1 MQALVI
7 PTLVVLA
14 GYLAADIF
22 LSGYAAALLVISIGL
37 GEFLF
42 LLVFRNEKNPVLIL
56 EGAVLAGAGLAGEIL
71 AARGYNGAGY
81 ILLEIIFAGV
91 LLIST
96 ATGKPWLASQI
107 KRFAGFSAS
116 REFSKDMS
124 VGMGFLFLTHS
135 ILLMII
141 MFLKGSIS
149 VFPAVLSFILLY
161 IVTVYILRKR
171 QQRFRILTS
180 PQLQKGGEGEY
191 LLEIAGDRLAS
202 LSMSR
207 GVVTDIS
214 AVDITEGCEV
224 HRFLESLEECLKS
237 SGCRAVRFS
246 MWDADTL
253 PLELAGYK
261 EIPAG
266 WNKIL

>member
-1 MQALVI
+1 MI
-7 PTLVVLA
+7 PTLVVLV

-22 LSGYAAALLVISIGL
+22 LSGYAAALLVVSLGL

-42 LLVFRNEKNPVLIL
+42 LLVFRRTKHPSLIL
-56 EGAVLAGAGLAGEIL
+56 EGAVLAGAGLAGEVL

-91 LLIST
+91 LLITT

-116 REFSKDMS
+116 KEFSRDMS

-135 ILLMII
+135 ILMTII
-141 MFLKGSIS
+141 IFLKGSVS
-149 VFPAVLSFILLY
+149 VFSGAFSFIMLY
-161 IVTVYILRKR
+161 VITVYILRKR
-171 QQRFRILTS
+171 QRRFHILTS
-180 PQLQKGGEGEY
+180 PQLRKDGEGEY
-191 LLEIAGDRLAS
+191 FLEIAGDRLAG
-202 LSMSR
+202 LSMSL

-214 AVDITEGCEV
+214 AVEIIEGCEV

-237 SGCRAVRFS
+237 NGCRAVRFT

-253 PLELAGYK
+253 PLELSGYR
-261 EIPAG
+261 EVPAG

>member
-1 MQALVI
+1 MI
-7 PTLVVLA
+7 PTLVVLV

-42 LLVFRNEKNPVLIL
+42 LLVFRGTKHPSLIL
-56 EGAVLAGAGLAGEIL
+56 EGVVLAVAGLAGEVL

-96 ATGKPWLASQI
+96 VTGKPWLASQI

-116 REFSKDMS
+116 REFSRDMS

-135 ILLMII
+135 ILLTII
-141 MFLKGSIS
+141 MFLKGSVS
-149 VFPAVLSFILLY
+149 VLPAALSFIILY

-171 QQRFRILTS
+171 QKKFRILTS
-180 PQLQKGGEGEY
+180 PQLRKGGEGEY

-202 LSMSR
+202 LSMCL

-214 AVDITEGCEV
+214 AVDIAKRYEV
-224 HRFLESLEECLKS
+224 HQFLKSLEDSLKA
-237 SGCRAVRFS
+237 SGCRAVRFTE
-246 MWDADTL
+246 WDADTL
-253 PLELAGYK
+253 PLELAGYR
-261 EIPAG
+261 EVPAG

>member
-1 MQALVI
+1 MI
-7 PTLVVLA
+7 PTFVVLV

-22 LSGYAAALLVISIGL
+22 LSGYTAALLVVSLGL

-42 LLVFRNEKNPVLIL
+42 LLVFRGAKHPSLIM
-56 EGAVLAGAGLAGEIL
+56 EGAVLAGAGLAGEVL

-96 ATGKPWLASQI
+96 AAGKPWLASQI
-107 KRFAGFSAS
+107 KRFAGFSAG
-116 REFSKDMS
+116 REFSRDMS

-135 ILLMII
+135 ILLTII
-141 MFLKGSIS
+141 MLLNGTVSAL
-149 VFPAVLSFILLY
+149 PAVLSFIMLY

-171 QQRFRILTS
+171 QKKSRILTFPKLHS
-180 PQLQKGGEGEY
+180 GGEGEY
-191 LLEIAGDRLAS
+191 FLEIAGDRLAC
-202 LSMSR
+202 LSMSL

-214 AVDITEGCEV
+214 SVDITGGCEV
-224 HRFLESLEECLKS
+224 HRFLKSLEECLKA
-237 SGCRAVRFS
+237 SGCRAVRFT
-246 MWDADTL
+246 MWDTDTL
-253 PLELAGYK
+253 PLELSGYR
-261 EIPAG
+261 EVPAG

>member
-1 MQALVI
+1 MI
-7 PTLVVLA
+7 PTLVVLI

-56 EGAVLAGAGLAGEIL
+56 EGAVLAGAGLAGDAL

-81 ILLEIIFAGV
+81 ILLEILFAGV

-107 KRFAGFSAS
+107 KRFAGFSAGK
-116 REFSKDMS
+116 EFSRDMS
-124 VGMGFLFLTHS
+124 AGMGFLFLTHS
-135 ILLMII
+135 ILLTII
-141 MFLKGSIS
+141 IILKGSVS
-149 VFPAVLSFILLY
+149 VFPAALSFIMLY

-171 QQRFRILTS
+171 QKRFRILTS
-180 PQLQKGGEGEY
+180 PQFQKSGEGEY
-191 LLEIAGDRLAS
+191 FLEIAGNRLAV
-202 LSMSR
+202 LSMSL

-214 AVDITEGCEV
+214 AIDITEGCEV
-224 HRFLESLEECLKS
+224 HRFLESLEECLKA
-237 SGCRAVRFS
+237 SGCRAVRFT

-253 PLELAGYK
+253 PLELSGYR
-261 EIPAG
+261 EVPAG

>member
-1 MQALVI
+1 MI
-7 PTLVVLA
+7 PTLVVLV

-22 LSGYAAALLVISIGL
+22 LSGYAAAILVISLGL

-42 LLVFRNEKNPVLIL
+42 LLIFRGTKHPSLIL
-56 EGAVLAGAGLAGEIL
+56 EGAVLAGAGLFGEVL
-71 AARGYNGAGY
+71 AAKGYNGSGY

-96 ATGKPWLASQI
+96 ARGKPWLASQI
-107 KRFAGFSAS
+107 KRFAGFSAGK
-116 REFSKDMS
+116 EFSRDMS

-135 ILLMII
+135 ILLTII
-141 MFLKGSIS
+141 MFLKGSVH
-149 VFPAVLSFILLY
+149 VFPAALSFIMLY

-171 QQRFRILTS
+171 QKRFRILTS
-180 PQLQKGGEGEY
+180 PQLQKVGEGEY
-191 LLEIAGDRLAS
+191 YLEIAGDRLAG
-202 LSMSR
+202 LSMYI

-214 AVDITEGCEV
+214 AVDITEDCQI
-224 HRFLESLEECLKS
+224 HQFLESLEECLKA
-237 SGCRAVRFS
+237 SGCRAVRFT

-253 PLELAGYK
+253 PLELSGYR
-261 EIPAG
+261 EVPAG